1 MTYDEPFFALLD
13 GTPDGTPYP
22 QTVHGLGILHVPSGR
37 LEASDP
43 YVGLGDGIVTQ
54 IPPGSYPAFVTV
66 ADVSDARD
74 GSHLRE
80 AYLSLVV
87 SDAAPVAE
95 VRLVTPEDT
104 EPLGD
109 GEFYG
114 VPVDAGTVAFVDAEA
129 IESGMPPEDSDGD
142 DTWYDD
148 VFDNGT
154 PDSWFS
160 LMDSP
165 DHYVEGSAN
174 VTMPLAVDGENVVL
188 SHSGWGDGFYPV
200 VTTHAADG
208 SLLGVHID
216 LLVAGPDL
224 DEDDEED
231 AAEAVTTA
239 PATV

>member
-1 MTYDEPFFALLD
+1 MTYDLPFFALLD
-13 GTPDGTPYP
+13 GTPDGTEHP
-22 QTVHGLGILHVPSGR
+22 QTVHGLGLLHVPSGH

-43 YVGLGDGIVTQ
+43 YVNLGYGIVTR

-66 ADVSDARD
+66 ADVSDAHD

-95 VRLVTPEDT
+95 VRLVTPEDA
-104 EPLGD
+104 EPLAD
-109 GEFYG
+109 GEYYG
-114 VPVDAGTVAFVDAEA
+114 VPVDAGTVGFVDAEA
-129 IESGMPPEDSDGD
+129 IASGMPPADSDGD

-148 VFDNGT
+148 VFDSGK
-154 PDSWFS
+154 PESWFN

-165 DHYVEGSAN
+165 DHYLEGCAN
-174 VTMPLAVDGENVVL
+174 VTMPLARAGENVVL
-188 SHSGWGDGFYPV
+188 SHSGWGDGLYPV

-216 LLVAGPDL
+216 LLVAGPE
-224 DEDDEED
+224 DEADEEEDTED
-231 AAEAVTTA
+231 AAPLVSI
-239 PATV
+239 